1 MDEGWSQLDAALS
14 KNAFRKLQKLLL
26 ILDISNATQHEGDW
40 NWVPKQ
46 FVDQMPKMS
55 ERGILNVARTD
66 CSWARWRVGLFQP
79 GDRHDTARVRASPDP
94 PRGRDLKSTF
104 YFAATREAWG
114 LLDDVLSK
122 DVFGKLQAV
131 LLVFGTPN
139 RTEQNCRWPGLWPAR
154 DRLHR
159 QDA

>member
-1 MDEGWSQLDAALS
+1 MGSSNLETVTI
-14 KNAFRKLQKLLL
+14 LLEF
-26 ILDISNATQHEGDW
+26 APPPTRPEAGTE
-40 NWVPKQ
+40 
-46 FVDQMPKMS
+46 VD
-55 ERGILNVARTD
+55 V
-66 CSWARWRVGLFQP
+66 
-79 GDRHDTARVRASPDP
+79 
-94 PRGRDLKSTF
+94 

-154 DRLHR
+154 DRLIDKMPKMTAKGVLNITRSRSHPS
-159 QDA
+159 